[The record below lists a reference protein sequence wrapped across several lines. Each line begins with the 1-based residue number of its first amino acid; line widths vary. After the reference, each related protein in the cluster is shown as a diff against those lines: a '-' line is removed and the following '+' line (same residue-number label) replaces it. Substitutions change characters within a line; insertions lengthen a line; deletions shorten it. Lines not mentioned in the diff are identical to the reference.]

1 MKGPQTDP
9 QDLNNNPSIETD
21 LGNGNEGKITVEDD
35 IYKVKDIMQTVLNE
49 KQIPDALSNNSTIQ
63 DFIWKDMKMLRQ
75 TSHNSKLL
83 DFGCSIWRW

>member
-21 LGNGNEGKITVEDD
+21 PGNGNEVKITVEDE
-35 IYKVKDIMQTVLNE
+35 IYKLKDIMQTVLNG
-49 KQIPDALSNNSTIQ
+49 KQIPDALSHNSTIQ
-63 DFIWKDMKMLRQ
+63 DFIWNDIKMLRQ

-83 DFGCSIWRW
+83 DFGCSIWR

>member
-21 LGNGNEGKITVEDD
+21 RGNENERKITVEDD

-63 DFIWKDMKMLRQ
+63 DFIWKDMEMLRQ
-75 TSHNSKLL
+75 TSQNLKLL
-83 DFGCSIWRW
+83 DFGFSIWY